1 MTFSVSQNWPA
12 LDTYRTA
19 KTALVTGA
27 GSGIGLAVAQGLAAD
42 GYDVVLAGRRLEIL
56 QAAAKVI
63 GVQGFPLVMD
73 VSKPD
78 EVTSGFRRIEEH
90 FGRLDLLFNNAGTGV
105 PGSVLLEDVS
115 ADDWQSVVATN
126 LSGAFF
132 CVQHAFRLMK
142 SQSPQGGRIINNGSV
157 SATAPRPN
165 SAPYTATKHAITGLT
180 KSAALDGRGFNIA
193 VGQIDIGNA
202 ATDMTRK
209 METGMPQANGTVAP
223 EPVMDVNNVV
233 KVVRQMVALPL
244 EANVQFVTVM
254 ATDMPLIGRG

>member
-209 METGMPQANGTVAP
+209 METGMPQANGTVAH

-244 EANVQFVTVM
+244 EANKHARDQYEK
-254 ATDMPLIGRG
+254 ALQ